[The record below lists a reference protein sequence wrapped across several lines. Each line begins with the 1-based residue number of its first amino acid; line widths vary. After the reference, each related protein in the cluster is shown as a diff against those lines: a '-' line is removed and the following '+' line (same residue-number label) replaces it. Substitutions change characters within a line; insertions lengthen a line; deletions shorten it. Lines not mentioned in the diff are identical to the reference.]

1 MGGGGRAAVWQLLG
15 LVNRGIQLEPAARAV
30 VDGCRQDR
38 RRSAALA
45 SEGLRVRE
53 AYRAL
58 AAAARQ
64 LGPCAPEAADAI
76 AVLEHHLHL
85 LTVALELAYRP
96 PSEAT
101 ERQRRR
107 LDGLG
112 SCAGRLEVLRDRI
125 AADAGGDP
133 LDTLVS

>member
-1 MGGGGRAAVWQLLG
+1 MEVWELLG
-15 LVNRGIQLEPAARAV
+15 LVNRGIQLEPAAAAV
-30 VDGCRQDR
+30 IQACRGDAPK
-38 RRSAALA
+38 SGALA
-45 SEGLRVRE
+45 AEGLRVRE

-58 AAAARQ
+58 AAAAHR
-64 LGPCAPEAADAI
+64 LGPCAPEAAAAI

-112 SCAGRLEVLRDRI
+112 RSAGRLVALRDRI
-125 AADAGGDP
+125 ASGSAPDP
-133 LDTLVS
+133 LDPLLA